1 MPAEDTVFY
10 VLYDKFM
17 FWSILVAIF
26 TFGWLFTAILRYRDG
41 VEPDTTDID
50 RIEVGAF
57 PLERH
62 NTRLEIMFYLLPT
75 ILVVWVTIMAIGS
88 NSAVWNFDDDDTSK
102 DLNRFDITINAY
114 QWYFEFIYEETLTWE
129 DTDTGIDVVW
139 DTESNTMQVTS
150 FGNSAASLIEVK
162 LGSIES
168 ELFFNGTD
176 IRALTNTGYSSAQ
189 HNHVKVF
196 DADGALLHTWEH
208 IPIGHKLI
216 TPSNPMIIPCDEV
229 ILANMHSKPVDASD
243 TRNVGVQHA
252 FWVPEWGMK
261 EDFVPG
267 LAAGT
272 NLGFIPDDAG
282 TFPIRCAEYC
292 GMQHSIMTGEVKI
305 VDRVETEDIPN
316 SGLTCAQKD
325 SGVQKTGSSSAN
337 NYDGGEM

>member
-41 VEPDTTDID
+41 VEPDTTDVD

-88 NSAVWNFDDDDTSK
+88 NSAVWNYDDDDTSK
-102 DLNRFDITINAY
+102 NLERFDITINAY
-114 QWYFEFIYEETLTWE
+114 QWYFEFVYEQSLEWE
-129 DTDTGIDVVW
+129 DFNTGIGLEWVQGTVQVDA
-139 DTESNTMQVTS
+139 SGNTNAATVEMK
-150 FGNSAASLIEVK
+150 FGGIKSDFEINN
-162 LGSIES
+162 GSSMLQETVIKDGGEHQYV
-168 ELFFNGTD
+168 
-176 IRALTNTGYSSAQ
+176 RVY
-189 HNHVKVF
+189 
-196 DADGALLHTWEH
+196 DAEGALIHTWEN
-208 IPIGHKLI
+208 IPRGHTYI
-216 TPSNPMIIPCDEV
+216 TPAAPLIIPCDEV

-272 NLGFIPDDAG
+272 NLGFIPDDVG

-292 GMQHSIMTGEVKI
+292 GMQHSIMTGEVM
-305 VDRVETEDIPN
+305 VVARAGGDC
-316 SGLTCAQKD
+316 SFD
-325 SGVQKTGSSSAN
+325 SGVKKSGSSSAN